1 MANTA
6 SRPLSLLDLAFVR
19 PPETVADGIARSV
32 RLAKTADALGY
43 TRIWFAEHHNMPN
56 IASSATALLIQHV
69 AAATENVRVG
79 SGGIML
85 PNHAPLMIAE
95 QFGTLETLYPGR
107 IDLGLGRAPGTD
119 GATMRAL
126 RRDGTEADRF
136 QSDVMELS
144 GYLTGYSRIPGVNA
158 YPGRGTEV
166 PLYILGSSLF
176 GAQLAA
182 QLGLPYA
189 FASHFAPQM
198 LNQAAHVYR
207 EHFDA
212 SNSLQGPGAKP
223 HFIAAAN
230 VIAHDDAETAQ
241 AQKTLAENAW
251 IKNHLG
257 RNRQITDED
266 VVILRDHPAGQQVLS
281 MLSRAAVGTQEEV
294 VSWLDAFAEE
304 VQADELM
311 LVNLAP
317 EESVQH
323 RTLELLAPSMADPQT
338 ADAASAA
345 AQLA

>member
-1 MANTA
+1 MSTTA
-6 SRPLSLLDLAFVR
+6 STPLSLLDLAFVR
-19 PPETVADGIARSV
+19 PPETIADGIARSV
-32 RLAKTADALGY
+32 RLAQTADQRGY
-43 TRIWFAEHHNMPN
+43 SRIWFAEHHNMPN

-69 AAATENVRVG
+69 ASQTENVRVG

-119 GATMRAL
+119 GPTMRAL

-144 GYLTGYSRIPGVNA
+144 GYLSGYSRIPGVNA
-158 YPGRGTEV
+158 YPGSRTDV

-182 QLGLPYA
+182 KLGLPYA

-198 LNQAAHVYR
+198 LNEAAYTYR
-207 EHFDA
+207 THFDA
-212 SNSLQGPGAKP
+212 ANSLAGPNAKP

-230 VIAHDDAETAQ
+230 VIAHDNAEVAQ
-241 AQKTLAENAW
+241 EQKTQAENAW

-257 RNRQITDED
+257 RNRQITDDD
-266 VVILRDHPAGQQVLS
+266 VHMLRDHPAGRQVLS
-281 MLSRAAVGTQEEV
+281 MLSRAAVGTQSEV
-294 VSWLDAFAEE
+294 VAWLDSFAAE

-317 EESVQH
+317 DESVQH
-323 RTLELLAPSMADPQT
+323 RTLELLAPSAAESQKNS
-338 ADAASAA
+338 AQDASQVA
-345 AQLA
+345 